1 MDQQSALDDQATL
14 NFFPIHD
21 AGFADF
27 NWSNLLDLP

>member
-1 MDQQSALDDQATL
+1 MGQQSVSDDPPH
-14 NFFPIHD
+14 NFFATDD